1 VLPLVIASAL
11 GSALGASLAKL
22 LPKEAF
28 TPIVLAA
35 LIGVG
40 LYVWRRPQLGMVSVR
55 KHAGRRH
62 YGLTA
67 LIGLVVGAYDGFL
80 GPGTGS
86 FFVILL
92 VAVLGYGFLQASA
105 TAKIANLVTNLS
117 AIVVF
122 GLSGSVLW
130 VLGLVMGTANLI
142 GGYLGARTAISR
154 GNSFVRKVFL
164 IVLSGLII
172 KLGYDVVVQFK
183 R

>member
-1 VLPLVIASAL
+1 V
-11 GSALGASLAKL
+11 
-22 LPKEAF
+22 
-28 TPIVLAA
+28 
-35 LIGVG
+35 
-40 LYVWRRPQLGMVSVR
+40 RRFSRSSSRSV
-55 KHAGRRH
+55 
-62 YGLTA
+62 
-67 LIGLVVGAYDGFL
+67 
-80 GPGTGS
+80 
-86 FFVILL
+86 
-92 VAVLGYGFLQASA
+92 
-105 TAKIANLVTNLS
+105 NLS

-130 VLGLVMGTANLI
+130 VLGLMMGAANLI